1 MAACVAKKDNAV
13 DTLGAA
19 SSTTSTTSGQPAAS
33 VPDTSSVGL
42 PSIGASVAKPDSQP
56 ARPAAPAPAPTAAWT
71 VTSSGIGPLR
81 AGMTVAEANKAVGG
95 GFSSPTGADPA
106 CSYAKFAQAPNGV
119 AVMLANNKIARV
131 EVRSG
136 TTATADGAR
145 IGDSEAKIN
154 SLYKGQVTATP
165 HKYISGGHYLT
176 VTPADGSQNG
186 IVFETDGKV
195 VKEYRAGAL
204 PAVQLVERCG

>member
-1 MAACVAKKDNAV
+1 MAACVAKKDNGV
-13 DTLGAA
+13 DTLATS
-19 SSTTSTTSGQPAAS
+19 SSTTTTNVQPAAGA
-33 VPDTSSVGL
+33 PDTSSVGL
-42 PSIGASVAKPDSQP
+42 TSIGASVAKPDSQP
-56 ARPAAPAPAPTAAWT
+56 VRPPAPAPTSAAWT
-71 VTSSGIGPLR
+71 VTPSGIGPLR

-95 GFSSPTGADPA
+95 GFSSPPGADPG
-106 CSYAKFAQAPNGV
+106 CSYARFTKAPNGV
-119 AVMLANNKIARV
+119 AVMVANNKIARV

-136 TTATADGAR
+136 TTATAEGAR

-154 SLYKGQVTATP
+154 SLYPSRVTTTP
-165 HKYISGGHYLT
+165 HKYITSGHYLT
-176 VTPADGSQNG
+176 VTPADGSQNR